1 MIYNRKLNPSSAAL
15 ALKSA
20 TTERSRPQK
29 GSANIGSIAI
39 LARRIH
45 PIFNNSA
52 KKMPILTKSA
62 HFSTLSQSLNSL
74 ITNNP

>member
-29 GSANIGSIAI
+29 GSANIGIIAI

-52 KKMPILTKSA
+52 KKMPIFTKFA
-62 HFSTLSQSLNSL
+62 HFEALSDSLN
-74 ITNNP
+74 

>member
-1 MIYNRKLNPSSAAL
+1 MIYNRKFNPSSATL

-52 KKMPILTKSA
+52 KKMPILTKFA
-62 HFSTLSQSLNSL
+62 HFSTLSHFINSL
-74 ITNNP
+74 IIRDP